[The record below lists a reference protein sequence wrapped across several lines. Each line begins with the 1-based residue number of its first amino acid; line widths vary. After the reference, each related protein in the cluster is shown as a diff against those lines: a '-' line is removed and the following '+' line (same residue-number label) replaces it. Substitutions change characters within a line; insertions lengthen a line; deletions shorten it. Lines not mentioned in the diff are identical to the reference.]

1 MQRIEIAFVSN
12 DVVSTNASVNLLLL
26 RNSFLS
32 IENTASRPWKQH
44 HPTRLALHV
53 QAPSLKVLLYADGK
67 VLRHQEP
74 KSLLQYDIVI
84 ASYGIVLHDSP
95 EKLDRVLFK

>member
-1 MQRIEIAFVSN
+1 M
-12 DVVSTNASVNLLLL
+12 TLLLL
-26 RNSFLS
+26 RNGFLLT
-32 IENTASRPWKQH
+32 ENTGSRLWKPH
-44 HPTRLALHV
+44 HPIQLALHV

-67 VLRHQEP
+67 VLRHLEP
-74 KSLLQYDIVI
+74 DSLLQYDIVI